1 MDDMASKLNDLLG
14 SPEGMQKLQ
23 QAAAALSAAMGDAA
37 SSSGVPA
44 GEETPGQ
51 VPAQAQVPV
60 PAASHAAAG
69 GLGDLGSLMQ
79 LLPLLGGMDGLGGED
94 ENTALLKALR
104 PYLQEDRQQRLDDA
118 LKIMKLM
125 KLLPLLSGLGGL
137 GGKDAT

>member
-1 MDDMASKLNDLLG
+1 MVVGPSGAGKTTLLN
-14 SPEGMQKLQ
+14 M
-23 QAAAALSAAMGDAA
+23 
-37 SSSGVPA
+37 
-44 GEETPGQ
+44 
-51 VPAQAQVPV
+51 
-60 PAASHAAAG
+60 
-69 GLGDLGSLMQ
+69 
-79 LLPLLGGMDGLGGED
+79 LGGMDGLGGED